1 MSGNLPHVVVIG
13 GGFGG
18 LQTVRAMRKTPVR
31 VTLVDRRNFHLFQP
45 LLYQVAT
52 GTLSP
57 ANIAAPLRLLFAK
70 YPRIDVCLGE
80 VVGLDLDAR
89 SVTLA
94 DGATFTYDT
103 LVVAAGAT
111 HSYFG
116 HPEWEQFAGG
126 LKTIE
131 DATLMRQRIL
141 SAFEIADRM
150 PPGPARDARLTFVV
164 VGGGP
169 TGVELLGQLA
179 EISDRTLVGEY
190 RTIRSQDAQVHLIE
204 AGDRVLSAYSEKL
217 SAKAA
222 KVLER
227 MEVIIH
233 TRARVTNID
242 ADGVDYQTA
251 DGSHRLHAH
260 TVIWAAGNEASPLA
274 KLLAAASKAELDRN
288 GRVVVEPDLTLPG
301 RPEVFAI
308 GDMANAKNAEGK
320 PLPGVAPVAMQQ
332 GRYVADLIGRRL
344 RGAVAEPFRYK
355 DKGSM
360 ATIGRTHAVA
370 QIGRFELSGLVAW
383 LAWLVVHI
391 IAIVQFHHRILIL
404 IQWAW
409 HFFSGNRSAR
419 LITNMRPMPEESTA
433 EKKPE

>member
-18 LQTVRAMRKTPVR
+18 LQTVRSLRKVPVR
-31 VTLVDRRNFHLFQP
+31 VTLIDRRNFHLFQP

-57 ANIAAPLRLLFAK
+57 ANIATPLRVLFAR

-80 VVGLDLDAR
+80 VTGIDVAAR
-89 SVTLA
+89 SVKLS
-94 DGATFTYDT
+94 DGARFDYDT

-116 HPEWEQFAGG
+116 HPEWERFAGG

-141 SAFEIADRM
+141 SAYEIADRM
-150 PPGPARDARLTFVV
+150 PPGPQRDARLTFVV

-179 EISDRTLVGEY
+179 EISNRTLVGEY
-190 RTIRSQDAQVHLIE
+190 RSIRSEDAKVHLIE
-204 AGDRVLSAYSEKL
+204 AGDRVLSAYSAEL

-222 KVLER
+222 AVLER
-227 MEVIIH
+227 MEVVLH
-233 TRARVTNID
+233 TRALVTNID
-242 ADGVDYQTA
+242 AGGVDYKTA
-251 DGSHRLHAH
+251 DGIHRLAAH
-260 TVIWAAGNEASPLA
+260 TVLWAAGNEASPLA
-274 KLLAAASKAELDRN
+274 RLLVGDGDGGAELDRN
-288 GRVVVEPDLTLPG
+288 GRVVVGTELSLPG
-301 RPEVFAI
+301 RSEVFAI
-308 GDMANAKNAEGK
+308 GDMACVKNADGK

-332 GRYVADLIGRRL
+332 GRYVAEVIGRRL
-344 RGAVAEPFRYK
+344 RGEPTEPFRYK

-370 QIGRFELSGLVAW
+370 QLGRLEFSGFFAW
-383 LAWLVVHI
+383 IVWLVVHI
-391 IAIVQFHHRILIL
+391 VAIVQFHHRLLIL
-404 IQWAW
+404 LQWAW
-409 HFFSGNRSAR
+409 HYFSSNRAAR
-419 LITNMRPMPEESTA
+419 LITNMRPTA
-433 EKKPE
+433 DDKPG